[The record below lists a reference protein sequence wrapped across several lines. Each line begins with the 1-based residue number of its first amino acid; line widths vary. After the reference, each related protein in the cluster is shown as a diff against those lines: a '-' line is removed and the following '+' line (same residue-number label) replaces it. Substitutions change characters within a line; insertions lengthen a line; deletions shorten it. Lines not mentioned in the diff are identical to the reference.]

1 MLEFNSDIFM
11 KFVVDSGSTKA
22 DWLLFNNKQHLGV
35 YNTLGLNPEVLNTN
49 VLVERILA
57 NEEIANLR
65 TSIKE
70 IYFYGSGCSTVH
82 SKKVMQDALVHVF
95 ENAEFFEILEDT
107 YAAVYAT
114 CHDLEPG
121 IVCINGTGSNCSF
134 FNGKEV
140 EQAVNSLG
148 YLAMD
153 DCSGVDF
160 GRRLIRAYY
169 FNAMP
174 ADLKHEFEMAYNL
187 DADYI
192 KKNFYKEPNP
202 NAYLASFLPF
212 LIAHKNH
219 SFLQKMIT
227 ESFQF
232 FIDYYIKQY
241 ANHADV
247 PIHFIG
253 STAFLLQEEFESILS
268 KNHLKAG
275 VFYQKPLEGLIKL
288 HQK

>member
-1 MLEFNSDIFM
+1 M

-22 DWLLFNNKQHLGV
+22 DWLLFNQKQYLGN
-35 YNTLGLNPEVLNTN
+35 YATLGLNPEVLNKT
-49 VLVERILA
+49 VLVERMLA
-57 NEEIANLR
+57 NEELSNLR
-65 TSIKE
+65 TSIHE
-70 IYFYGSGCSTVH
+70 IYFYGSGCSTDRA
-82 SKKVMQDALVHVF
+82 KNIIKEALQEVF
-95 ENAEFFEILEDT
+95 EHVTFIEIQEDT

-114 CHDLEPG
+114 CQDLQPG

-160 GRRLIRAYY
+160 GRQLIRAYY
-169 FNAMP
+169 LNSMP
-174 ADLKHEFEMAYNL
+174 ADLKIEFEKAYNL
-187 DADYI
+187 DPAYI
-192 KKNFYKEPNP
+192 KQHFYKEPNP

-212 LIAHKNH
+212 LIARKDVT
-219 SFLQKMIT
+219 FFKEMIRT
-227 ESFQF
+227 SIQF
-232 FIDYYIKQY
+232 FVDYYIKQY
-241 ANHADV
+241 SNHAEV

-253 STAFLLQEEFESILS
+253 STAFLLQEEFKEILY
-268 KNHLKAG
+268 KNQLQAG
-275 VFYQKPLEGLIKL
+275 VFYQKPIDGLIEF

>member
-1 MLEFNSDIFM
+1 M

-22 DWLLFNNKQHLGV
+22 DWLLFSEKKHLGV
-35 YNTLGLNPEVLNTN
+35 YNTSGLNPEVLNAD
-49 VLVERILA
+49 VLIDRILN

-70 IYFYGSGCSTVH
+70 IYFYGSGCSTAH
-82 SKKVMQDALVHVF
+82 SKEIMKAALQNVF
-95 ENAEFFEILEDT
+95 VNATFFEILEDT

-114 CHDLEPG
+114 CQDLKPG

-140 EQAVNSLG
+140 EQAVISLG

-169 FNAMP
+169 FNTMP
-174 ADLKHEFEMAYNL
+174 ADLKEKFKEAYNL

-212 LIAHKNH
+212 LIVNKNH
-219 SFLQKMIT
+219 SFLQNMIK
-227 ESFQF
+227 ERFLF
-232 FIDYYIKQY
+232 FINHYIKHY
-241 ANHADV
+241 PDYKEV

-253 STAFLLQEEFESILS
+253 STAFLLQSEFKSL
-268 KNHLKAG
+268 LKRNNLTAG
-275 VFYQKPLEGLIKL
+275 VFYQKPIEGLIEL

>member
-1 MLEFNSDIFM
+1 M

-22 DWLLFNNKQHLGV
+22 DWLLFNNKQYLGV
-35 YNTLGLNPEVLNTN
+35 YNTLGLNPEVLNTD
-49 VLVERILA
+49 VLVERMLC
-57 NEEIANLR
+57 NEELTNLR

-82 SKKVMQDALVHVF
+82 SKKVMREALEEVF
-95 ENAEFFEILEDT
+95 ENADFFEILEDT

-114 CHDLEPG
+114 CHDLKPG

-174 ADLKHEFEMAYNL
+174 TDLKQKFEVAYNL
-187 DADYI
+187 NADFI

-212 LIAHKNH
+212 LIANKDHP
-219 SFLQKMIT
+219 FLQDMIAD
-227 ESFQF
+227 SFQF
-232 FIDYYIKQY
+232 FVDHYIKQY
-241 ANHADV
+241 PNHANV

-253 STAFLLQEEFESILS
+253 STAFLLQDEFKSILQ
-268 KNHLKAG
+268 KNNLIAG
-275 VFYQKPLEGLIKL
+275 VFYQKPLEGLIEL

>member
-1 MLEFNSDIFM
+1 M

-22 DWLLFNNKQHLGV
+22 DWLLFSEKKYLGV
-35 YNTLGLNPEVLNTN
+35 YNTLGLNPEVLNAD
-49 VLVERILA
+49 VLIDRILN

-82 SKKVMQDALVHVF
+82 SKEIMKTALQNVF
-95 ENAEFFEILEDT
+95 VNATFFEILEDT

-114 CHDLEPG
+114 CQDLKPG

-140 EQAVNSLG
+140 EQAVISLG

-169 FNAMP
+169 FNTMP
-174 ADLKHEFEMAYNL
+174 ADLKEKFKEAYNL

-212 LIAHKNH
+212 LIVNKDH
-219 SFLQKMIT
+219 SFLQDMIK
-227 ESFQF
+227 ERFLF
-232 FIDYYIKQY
+232 FIDHYIKQY
-241 ANHADV
+241 PDYKEV
-247 PIHFIG
+247 PVHFIG
-253 STAFLLQEEFESILS
+253 STAFLLQSEFKSLLERNNLT
-268 KNHLKAG
+268 AG
-275 VFYQKPLEGLIKL
+275 VFYQKPIEGLIEL